1 MKRRRSRRW
10 IGGMDARY
18 LEERVNVDGT
28 TRRYWR
34 RPGHDLVRL
43 PNGLEWVAAITR
55 LNQVA
60 DAEGATGSVVIEGTI
75 AWATAEYR
83 ESEEFEHLAAETKRI
98 YRRWLKEFE
107 DDWGVLPVASITRKI
122 VVDFAK
128 RLKDKPSTR
137 KHAVSALRNVLEV
150 GRYHGFIEANPTDRL
165 KLKRPAPRR
174 QVWTWD
180 DIDEFGEKAKAF
192 PDGEAATTYIALL
205 LYTGQRPGD
214 VLMMRRNQFD
224 GDTIT
229 VRQQKTR
236 NLVAVPCHKELR
248 PIIEKALSGDSM
260 YLVSQEDR
268 RPYSLAMMRAVCAG
282 IRKDAGLDHL
292 QQRDLRR
299 TAVVKLAEAGCTTP
313 QIGAIT
319 GHKID
324 ATEAILEDY
333 LPRTLPMAQAAIAKW
348 EKHPRPGK
356 KGNAE

>member
-1 MKRRRSRRW
+1 M
-10 IGGMDARY
+10 
-18 LEERVNVDGT
+18 
-28 TRRYWR
+28 
-34 RPGHDLVRL
+34 
-43 PNGLEWVAAITR
+43 
-55 LNQVA
+55 
-60 DAEGATGSVVIEGTI
+60 
-75 AWATAEYR
+75 
-83 ESEEFEHLAAETKRI
+83 
-98 YRRWLKEFE
+98 
-107 DDWGVLPVASITRKI
+107 PVASITRKI

-137 KHAVSALRNVLEV
+137 KHAVSALRNVIEV
-150 GRYHGFIEANPTDRL
+150 GRYHGFTETNPTDRL

-180 DIDEFGEKAKAF
+180 DIDEFGDKALAF

-214 VLMMRRNQFD
+214 VLMMRLNQFD

-229 VRQQKTR
+229 VCQQKTQK
-236 NLVAVPCHKELR
+236 LVGIPCHKELR
-248 PIIEKALSGDSM
+248 PIIEKAMSGDSM
-260 YLVSQEDR
+260 YLVSQDNG
-268 RPYSLAMMRAVCAG
+268 RPYSLVKMRAVCAE
-282 IRKDAGLDHL
+282 IRKDAGLGHL

-313 QIGAIT
+313 QISAIT

-333 LPRTLPMAQAAIAKW
+333 MPRTLPMAQAAIANW

>member
-1 MKRRRSRRW
+1 M
-10 IGGMDARY
+10 
-18 LEERVNVDGT
+18 
-28 TRRYWR
+28 
-34 RPGHDLVRL
+34 
-43 PNGLEWVAAITR
+43 
-55 LNQVA
+55 
-60 DAEGATGSVVIEGTI
+60 
-75 AWATAEYR
+75 
-83 ESEEFEHLAAETKRI
+83 
-98 YRRWLKEFE
+98 
-107 DDWGVLPVASITRKI
+107 PVASITRKI

-137 KHAVSALRNVLEV
+137 KHAVSALRNVIEV
-150 GRYHGFIEANPTDRL
+150 GRYHGFTETNPTDRL

-236 NLVAVPCHKELR
+236 KLVAVPCHKKLR
-248 PIIEKALSGDSM
+248 PIIERAISGNSM
-260 YLVSQEDR
+260 YLVSREDG
-268 RPYSLAMMRAVCAG
+268 RPYSLEKMRSICAE
-282 IRKDAGLDHL
+282 IRKEAGLEHL

-313 QIGAIT
+313 EIAAIT
-319 GHKID
+319 GHGID
-324 ATEAILEDY
+324 QTAAILEDY
-333 LPRTLPMAQAAIAKW
+333 LPPTLPMARAAIAKW

-356 KGNAE
+356 KGNGK

>member
-1 MKRRRSRRW
+1 
-10 IGGMDARY
+10 MDARY
-18 LEERVNVDGT
+18 LEDRVNADGT

-34 RPGHDLVRL
+34 RPGYDLVRL
-43 PNGLEWVAAITR
+43 PNGPEWAAAITR

-60 DAEGATGSVVIEGTI
+60 DADGAPANIVIEGTI

-83 ESEEFEHLAAETKRI
+83 ESEEFEALADETKRI
-98 YRRWLKEFE
+98 YRRWLKEF
-107 DDWGVLPVASITRKI
+107 DGDWGVLPVATITRKI

-137 KHAVSALRNVLEV
+137 KHAVSALRNTLEV
-150 GRYHGFIEANPTDRL
+150 GRYHGYIETNPTDRL

-174 QVWTWD
+174 QVWNWD
-180 DIDEFGEKAKAF
+180 DIDEFSVKAKAF
-192 PDGEAATTYIALL
+192 DDGEAATIFIALL

-214 VLMMRRNQFD
+214 VITMRRNQFD

-236 NLVAVPCHKELR
+236 KLVGVPCHKELR
-248 PIIEKALSGDSM
+248 PIIEQAVSGNSM
-260 YLVSQEDR
+260 YFVSQEDG
-268 RPYSLAMMRAVCAG
+268 RPYSLARMRTVCAE
-282 IRKDAGLDHL
+282 IRKEARLEHL

-333 LPRTLPMAQAAIAKW
+333 MPRTLPMAQDAIANW